1 MKRLTPAG
9 SRPLAEG
16 SLVIRREAP
25 PAGEKAKAPLAT
37 KAAKSKPKPE
47 PKPESKPG
55 AGRSAAKSVAKS
67 AAKAPDSKDDG
78 ASPSTLDLATPA
90 PRGYRPRTSGPRAAR
105 DFTRVTSSLMWLGG
119 LITLALL
126 GYVLVF
132 TSPDRTENVL
142 AFVALSGFGAFF
154 FAWAIGAWLRTSD
167 DASGPRPPALVVTRQ
182 AVLVAV
188 GALAVATAAVNS
200 VATPAAVIL
209 IVLVVISA
217 ELLIRRMPFGR

>member
-1 MKRLTPAG
+1 M
-9 SRPLAEG
+9 AED

-25 PAGEKAKAPLAT
+25 AAATSGKARPAK
-37 KAAKSKPKPE
+37 KAAK

-55 AGRSAAKSVAKS
+55 AGWSAAKPAEKS
-67 AAKAPDSKDDG
+67 PAAKAKAKDDG
-78 ASPSTLDLATPA
+78 SSQTALDLATPA
-90 PRGYRPRTSGPRAAR
+90 PRGYRPRSSGPRAAR
-105 DFTRVTSSLMWLGG
+105 DFTRATSSLMWLGG
-119 LITLALL
+119 LVTLALL

-142 AFVALSGFGAFF
+142 AFVALTGFGAFF

-167 DASGPRPPALVVTRQ
+167 DASGPRPPALIVTRQ

-188 GALAVATAAVNS
+188 GALAVVTAAVNS

-209 IVLVVISA
+209 IVLVIISA

>member
-1 MKRLTPAG
+1 M
-9 SRPLAEG
+9 AEG

-25 PAGEKAKAPLAT
+25 PAAEDDKDRPAS
-37 KAAKSKPKPE
+37 KAAKPKPKPKPE
-47 PKPESKPG
+47 PKPG
-55 AGRSAAKSVAKS
+55 AGASAAKSAEESPAKPP
-67 AAKAPDSKDDG
+67 AAKDDG
-78 ASPSTLDLATPA
+78 APQSTLDLATPA
-90 PRGYRPRTSGPRAAR
+90 PRSYRARSTGPRAAR
-105 DFTRVTSSLMWLGG
+105 DFTRVTSGLMWLGG
-119 LITLALL
+119 LVTLALL

-154 FAWAIGAWLRTSD
+154 FAWAIGAWLRTGD
-167 DASGPRPPALVVTRQ
+167 DASAPRPPALTVTRQ

>member
-1 MKRLTPAG
+1 M
-9 SRPLAEG
+9 AEG

-25 PAGEKAKAPLAT
+25 PAAEDAKARPAAKAP
-37 KAAKSKPKPE
+37 KPKPKSKPE
-47 PKPESKPG
+47 PKPESKPS
-55 AGRSAAKSVAKS
+55 AGPSAAKSAV
-67 AAKAPDSKDDG
+67 KAPATKDTG
-78 ASPSTLDLATPA
+78 TPPSTLELATPA
-90 PRGYRPRTSGPRAAR
+90 PRGYRPRSTGPRAAR

-119 LITLALL
+119 LVTLALL

-154 FAWAIGAWLRTSD
+154 FAWAIGAWLRTGD
-167 DASGPRPPALVVTRQ
+167 EASAPRPPAVTVTRQ

-217 ELLIRRMPFGR
+217 ELLIRRMPIGR

>member
-1 MKRLTPAG
+1 M
-9 SRPLAEG
+9 AEG

-25 PAGEKAKAPLAT
+25 PAATDDKAQPAT
-37 KAAKSKPKPE
+37 KAAKPKPE
-47 PKPESKPG
+47 PESKPSAG
-55 AGRSAAKSVAKS
+55 ASAAKSAEETPAEAS
-67 AAKAPDSKDDG
+67 APADNGS
-78 ASPSTLDLATPA
+78 SQSTLELATPA
-90 PRGYRPRTSGPRAAR
+90 PRGYRPRSTGPRAAR

-119 LITLALL
+119 LVTLALL

-154 FAWAIGAWLRTSD
+154 FAWAIGAWLRTGD
-167 DASGPRPPALVVTRQ
+167 DASAPRPPAVTVTRQ

>member
-1 MKRLTPAG
+1 M
-9 SRPLAEG
+9 AEG

-25 PAGEKAKAPLAT
+25 PAGGDAKARPAT
-37 KAAKSKPKPE
+37 KAAKPKPKR
-47 PKPESKPG
+47 ESKPG
-55 AGRSAAKSVAKS
+55 ADQPAAKSTEEPP
-67 AAKAPDSKDDG
+67 AKAPAAKDDG
-78 ASPSTLDLATPA
+78 ASPSELDLATPA
-90 PRGYRPRTSGPRAAR
+90 PRGYRPRSSGPRAAR
-105 DFTRVTSSLMWLGG
+105 DYTRVTSSLMWLGG
-119 LITLALL
+119 LVTLALL

-154 FAWAIGAWLRTSD
+154 FAWAIGAWLRTGD
-167 DASGPRPPALVVTRQ
+167 DAAEPRLPALTVTRQ

>member
-1 MKRLTPAG
+1 M
-9 SRPLAEG
+9 AEG

-25 PAGEKAKAPLAT
+25 PAAEDGNARPAS
-37 KAAKSKPKPE
+37 KAAKPKPK

-55 AGRSAAKSVAKS
+55 ADQPAAKSAEES
-67 AAKAPDSKDDG
+67 PAKASAPADDG
-78 ASPSTLDLATPA
+78 APQSTLELATPSS
-90 PRGYRPRTSGPRAAR
+90 RGYRPRSTGPRAAR
-105 DFTRVTSSLMWLGG
+105 DFTRVTSGLMWLGG
-119 LITLALL
+119 LVTLALL

-132 TSPDRTENVL
+132 TSPDRTENVM

-154 FAWAIGAWLRTSD
+154 FAWAIGAWLRTGD
-167 DASGPRPPALVVTRQ
+167 DASAPRLPALTVTRQ

>member
-1 MKRLTPAG
+1 M
-9 SRPLAEG
+9 AEG
-16 SLVIRREAP
+16 SLVIRRETP
-25 PAGEKAKAPLAT
+25 PAAKTSKPRPAT
-37 KAAKSKPKPE
+37 KAAKPR
-47 PKPESKPG
+47 PESKPN
-55 AGRSAAKSVAKS
+55 AGQSAAKP
-67 AAKAPDSKDDG
+67 AAKAPASQDDG
-78 ASPSTLDLATPA
+78 KPPSTLDLETPA
-90 PRGYRPRTSGPRAAR
+90 PRGYRPRSSGPRAAR
-105 DFTRVTSSLMWLGG
+105 DYTRVTSSLMWLGG
-119 LITLALL
+119 LVTLALL

-132 TSPDRTENVL
+132 TSPDRTENVM

-167 DASGPRPPALVVTRQ
+167 DASGPRPPALIVTRQ

-200 VATPAAVIL
+200 VATPAAMIL

>member
-1 MKRLTPAG
+1 M
-9 SRPLAEG
+9 AEC

-25 PAGEKAKAPLAT
+25 PAGENAKTRP
-37 KAAKSKPKPE
+37 AAKVATPKPA
-47 PKPESKPG
+47 SKPG
-55 AGRSAAKSVAKS
+55 ADRPAAKSAP
-67 AAKAPDSKDDG
+67 KAPAAKDDG
-78 ASPSTLDLATPA
+78 TPQSELDLATPA
-90 PRGYRPRTSGPRAAR
+90 PRGYRPRSSGPRVAR

-119 LITLALL
+119 LVTLALL

-132 TSPDRTENVL
+132 TSPERTENVL

-154 FAWAIGAWLRTSD
+154 FAWAIGAWLRTGD
-167 DASGPRPPALVVTRQ
+167 DASAPRLPALTVTRQ

-200 VATPAAVIL
+200 VATPAAMIL

>member
-1 MKRLTPAG
+1 M
-9 SRPLAEG
+9 AEG
-16 SLVIRREAP
+16 SLVIRREAT
-25 PAGEKAKAPLAT
+25 PAATSGKAKPTT
-37 KAAKSKPKPE
+37 KAAK

-55 AGRSAAKSVAKS
+55 AGASAAKSAKEP
-67 AAKAPDSKDDG
+67 AAKAPASKDDG
-78 ASPSTLDLATPA
+78 ASPSKLDLATPA
-90 PRGYRPRTSGPRAAR
+90 PRGYRPRSSGPRAAR
-105 DFTRVTSSLMWLGG
+105 DFTRVTSGLMWLGG
-119 LITLALL
+119 LVTLALL

-154 FAWAIGAWLRTSD
+154 FAWAIGAWLRTGD
-167 DASGPRPPALVVTRQ
+167 DASAPRLPALTVTRQ

-188 GALAVATAAVNS
+188 GAVAVATAAVNS

>member
-1 MKRLTPAG
+1 M
-9 SRPLAEG
+9 AEG

-25 PAGEKAKAPLAT
+25 PAAEDDKAQPAS
-37 KAAKSKPKPE
+37 KAAKPK

-55 AGRSAAKSVAKS
+55 ADQPVAKS
-67 AAKAPDSKDDG
+67 AAKPPAAKDDG
-78 ASPSTLDLATPA
+78 APQPTLELATPSS
-90 PRGYRPRTSGPRAAR
+90 RGYRPRNTGPRAAR
-105 DFTRVTSSLMWLGG
+105 DFTRVTSGLMWLGG
-119 LITLALL
+119 LVTLALL

-154 FAWAIGAWLRTSD
+154 FAWAIGAWLRTGD
-167 DASGPRPPALVVTRQ
+167 DASATRLPALTVTRQ